1 MVDKKTLWEIDL
13 IKINYFDD
21 TLDDNDKKRKEE
33 MKVVFHLDMK
43 IIFLDQIFIS
53 EVKEEIGE
61 GKENFRILKKRFV
74 VMNNVDVCRFL
85 IF

>member
-1 MVDKKTLWEIDL
+1 
-13 IKINYFDD
+13 
-21 TLDDNDKKRKEE
+21 